1 MTINIGRVNE
11 GNLQQE
17 IIDAYKSLRSFAGIA
32 LPDPLNTT
40 TSVTLPA
47 ANVNGTFSII
57 HLAAA
62 TEGGGVRGSSFT
74 ANTDGTITCNKDM
87 FAVSVTC
94 YAKAKYGT
102 NSDAVLG
109 VGIGNPTQIPN
120 KPGLQVGENYV
131 SRFQYSS
138 FGRGNNRP
146 VTLLTPYEPV
156 GKSTTELNVDGVKV
170 GDKLFPVMW
179 TTDTEGSVTLT
190 LTDLIFTVQEI
201 SI

>member
-1 MTINIGRVNE
+1 MGWNRSLVSVS
-11 GNLQQE
+11 LVRSAV
-17 IIDAYKSLRSFAGIA
+17 IDAYKELRSFAGIA
-32 LPDPLNTT
+32 LPDPLNTNVA
-40 TSVTLPA
+40 VTLPA

-57 HLAAA
+57 HLGAA
-62 TEGGGVRGSSFT
+62 TDVGEVRGSAFT
-74 ANTDGTITCNKDM
+74 ANSDGTITCNKDM
-87 FAVSVTC
+87 FAVAVTC
-94 YAKAKYGT
+94 YAKAEYGL

-109 VGIGNPTQIPN
+109 VGIGNPAQIPN

-156 GKSTTELNVDGVKV
+156 GKSTTELDVFGVKS

-179 TTDTEGSVTLT
+179 TTDTGGSVAVN